1 MSIDAPVPFE
11 NKQDGIVHRLAPV
24 LANKLSQTEHTALN
38 NCACNCGVLTAEL
51 EGVKLELVIMQKNF
65 EIKLDSV
72 VSKIAGE
79 HVNIFQLKQDL
90 SREKDK
96 SNRLES
102 DLALFVRER
111 NIEVDELN
119 ETIASLH
126 DRIRTVEAINDQLTL
141 SNMCINLETAS
152 KSTQLEGK
160 SIEMQT
166 QNDDQNDERCSN
178 NEYHTKPQNKARSV
192 PVANPNKVRS
202 RKKTQQQPDRPKS
215 QQPENLHTKSSNWLN
230 YLPLLEV
237 PSRKQ
242 SEEIENKKGK
252 INKENIPSRPG
263 NKCSYTDYHFPTRN
277 YYPPFRKHHG
287 SWHSTHPPS
296 YKDRREDW
304 LNYLVFV
311 RQALRT

>member
-1 MSIDAPVPFE
+1 LFTL
-11 NKQDGIVHRLAPV
+11 DGIVHRLAPV
-24 LANKLSQTEHTALN
+24 LANKLSKTEHTALN

-51 EGVKLELVIMQKNF
+51 EGVKLELVIMQNNF

-79 HVNIFQLKQDL
+79 HVNISQLKQDL

-160 SIEMQT
+160 
-166 QNDDQNDERCSN
+166 
-178 NEYHTKPQNKARSV
+178 
-192 PVANPNKVRS
+192 
-202 RKKTQQQPDRPKS
+202 
-215 QQPENLHTKSSNWLN
+215 
-230 YLPLLEV
+230 
-237 PSRKQ
+237 
-242 SEEIENKKGK
+242 
-252 INKENIPSRPG
+252 
-263 NKCSYTDYHFPTRN
+263 
-277 YYPPFRKHHG
+277 
-287 SWHSTHPPS
+287 
-296 YKDRREDW
+296 
-304 LNYLVFV
+304 
-311 RQALRT
+311 

>member
-1 MSIDAPVPFE
+1 MSDVENTVNRRGNCVDEVERPRSSTTSALGCPNASYNNGKAVIDAPVPFE

-65 EIKLDSV
+65 EIKLDCV

-79 HVNIFQLKQDL
+79 HVNISQLKQDL

-119 ETIASLH
+119 ETIPSLH

-152 KSTQLEGK
+152 KSTHLEGK

-166 QNDDQNDERCSN
+166 QNDDHRGPHYE
-178 NEYHTKPQNKARSV
+178 
-192 PVANPNKVRS
+192 
-202 RKKTQQQPDRPKS
+202 
-215 QQPENLHTKSSNWLN
+215 L
-230 YLPLLEV
+230 
-237 PSRKQ
+237 
-242 SEEIENKKGK
+242 
-252 INKENIPSRPG
+252 
-263 NKCSYTDYHFPTRN
+263 
-277 YYPPFRKHHG
+277 
-287 SWHSTHPPS
+287 
-296 YKDRREDW
+296 
-304 LNYLVFV
+304 
-311 RQALRT
+311 

>member
-1 MSIDAPVPFE
+1 M
-11 NKQDGIVHRLAPV
+11 
-24 LANKLSQTEHTALN
+24 
-38 NCACNCGVLTAEL
+38 TAEL

-79 HVNIFQLKQDL
+79 HVNISQLKQDL

-96 SNRLES
+96 SNQLES

-202 RKKTQQQPDRPKS
+202 RKKNNNNRIDQSPN
-215 QQPENLHTKSSNWLN
+215 NLKTCIRN
-230 YLPLLEV
+230 
-237 PSRKQ
+237 
-242 SEEIENKKGK
+242 
-252 INKENIPSRPG
+252 PG
-263 NKCSYTDYHFPTRN
+263 I
-277 YYPPFRKHHG
+277 G
-287 SWHSTHPPS
+287 
-296 YKDRREDW
+296 
-304 LNYLVFV
+304 
-311 RQALRT
+311 

>member
-1 MSIDAPVPFE
+1 MDF
-11 NKQDGIVHRLAPV
+11 
-24 LANKLSQTEHTALN
+24 
-38 NCACNCGVLTAEL
+38 
-51 EGVKLELVIMQKNF
+51 
-65 EIKLDSV
+65 V
-72 VSKIAGE
+72 VRKISEE
-79 HVNIFQLKQDL
+79 HVNISQLKQDL

-141 SNMCINLETAS
+141 TR
-152 KSTQLEGK
+152 LEGK

-202 RKKTQQQPDRPKS
+202 RKKNPTTTGS
-215 QQPENLHTKSSNWLN
+215 TK
-230 YLPLLEV
+230 V
-237 PSRKQ
+237 P
-242 SEEIENKKGK
+242 
-252 INKENIPSRPG
+252 
-263 NKCSYTDYHFPTRN
+263 TT
-277 YYPPFRKHHG
+277 
-287 SWHSTHPPS
+287 
-296 YKDRREDW
+296 
-304 LNYLVFV
+304 
-311 RQALRT
+311 